1 MRKDAVKGMTIGR
14 KLLAAASVM
23 TLALVGVC
31 LFGTASLGAEEAR
44 QLTESN
50 RRIKVGIVDL
60 RRAFQESKSVDE
72 AKRDLVQE
80 RNEKLQMLKD
90 NQAELKRLYNSIQ
103 NQKELLSDVV
113 RRKKEADF
121 RRKRRELERLKSDYE
136 QQLNR
141 QFLGINRLFLA
152 DAQKEILAMGQ
163 DLGYTFILDVNND
176 FVLYGS
182 TAVDLTD
189 ELIKRLNEHR
199 WSQR

>member
-1 MRKDAVKGMTIGR
+1 MGLT
-14 KLLAAASVM
+14 
-23 TLALVGVC
+23 GV
-31 LFGTASLGAEEAR
+31 TALGAEEASR
-44 QLTESN
+44 LVESN
-50 RRIKVGIVDL
+50 HRIKVGIIDL

-80 RNEKLQMLKD
+80 RNDKLQLLKD
-90 NQAELKRLYNSIQ
+90 SQAELKRLYNSIQ
-103 NQKELLSDVV
+103 DQKELLSDVV
-113 RRKKEADF
+113 RHKKEEDF
-121 RRKRRELERLKSDYE
+121 RSKRRELERLKSDYE

-141 QFLGINRLFLA
+141 QFLGINQLFLA
-152 DAQKEILAMGQ
+152 DAQKELLAMGQ

-189 ELIKRLNEHR
+189 ELIKRLNEHQ

>member
-1 MRKDAVKGMTIGR
+1 MTIR
-14 KLLAAASVM
+14 RRLLAVAGVM
-23 TLALVGVC
+23 TAAFVGIG
-31 LFGTASLGAEEAR
+31 LFGGAGSLEAQEAR
-44 QLTESN
+44 RLEESN
-50 RRIKVGIVDL
+50 HGIKVGIVDL
-60 RRAFQESKSVDE
+60 RRAFQESKSVAE

-80 RNEKLQMLKD
+80 RNEKLQRLKD

-136 QQLNR
+136 QELNR
-141 QFLGINRLFLA
+141 QFLGINQLFLA

-189 ELIKRLNEHR
+189 ELIERLNEHR

>member
-1 MRKDAVKGMTIGR
+1 MTIGR
-14 KLLAAASVM
+14 RLLAGVSVI
-23 TLALVGVC
+23 TLALVGMGLTGV
-31 LFGTASLGAEEAR
+31 TALGAEEASR
-44 QLTESN
+44 LVESN
-50 RRIKVGIVDL
+50 HRIKVGIIDL

-80 RNEKLQMLKD
+80 RNDKLQLLKD
-90 NQAELKRLYNSIQ
+90 SQAELKRLYNSIQ
-103 NQKELLSDVV
+103 DQKELLSDVV
-113 RRKKEADF
+113 RHKKEEDF
-121 RRKRRELERLKSDYE
+121 RSKRRELERLKSDYE

-141 QFLGINRLFLA
+141 QFLGINQLFLA
-152 DAQKEILAMGQ
+152 DAQKELLAMGQ

-189 ELIKRLNEHR
+189 ELIKRLNEHQ